1 MDPEKQCAGVHVHT
15 IVEKLF
21 TLVGLH
27 KWSYAQRVRRRLV
40 G

>member
-1 MDPEKQCAGVHVHT
+1 MDPDNQCAGVHVNV
-15 IVEKLF
+15 IVQKLF

-27 KWSYAQRVRRRLV
+27 KWSYAQRVQRRLV